1 MTVSRVPG
9 DGLQSRLVS
18 SPLISTTAYAVGDA
32 VGNKMVFGDAAD
44 DEGTRSGV
52 LQTVTLVNRSL
63 DLTGLSLVLF
73 ASDFSATADNAEF
86 ALPDG
91 ELLNC
96 LGVVPIDSGSFA
108 VFKDNC
114 VATITNVGLSYKF
127 PDTGPGGTP
136 WTGPFNL
143 YGQLVVRGGFRLVHR
158 RARGLARAGRLRVG
172 HGDPRGVALGVA

>member
-1 MTVSRVPG
+1 MTVSRIQG
-9 DGLQSRLVS
+9 GGLQSRL
-18 SPLISTTAYAVGDA
+18 ISTPMVSVNAQYAPGDA
-32 VGNKMVFGDAAD
+32 VGDKMVFGDAAD

-52 LQTVTLVNRSL
+52 IQTVTLVNRSL

-73 ASDFSATADNAEF
+73 DSDFSATADNAEF

-96 LGVVPIDSGSFA
+96 LGVVPIDSGSYT

-127 PDTGPGGTP
+127 PDTGPGGTA
-136 WTGPFNL
+136 WNGPFNL
-143 YGQLVVRGGFRLVHR
+143 SGQLI
-158 RARGLARAGRLRVG
+158 ARGTPTYASTSDLTVI
-172 HGDPRGVALGVA
+172 LGVFKD